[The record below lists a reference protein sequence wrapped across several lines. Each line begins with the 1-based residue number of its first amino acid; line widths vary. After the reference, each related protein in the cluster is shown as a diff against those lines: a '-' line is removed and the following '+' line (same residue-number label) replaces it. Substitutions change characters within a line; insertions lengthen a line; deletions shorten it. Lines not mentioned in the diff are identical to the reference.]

1 MDQAKE
7 TTNMYTFQAVIRKGK
22 PNWFCF
28 FTLWFSF
35 RVTTDAAQISLR
47 HVYSSSAA
55 RFNTFVLWV
64 LKLPGEPRFPWEPHI
79 FCLP

>member
-1 MDQAKE
+1 MLQRSELWEDTNKSCIWMDQAKE
-7 TTNMYTFQAVIRKGK
+7 TTNMYTFQAIIRKGK

-55 RFNTFVLWV
+55 RFNTFVL
-64 LKLPGEPRFPWEPHI
+64 
-79 FCLP
+79 

>member
-1 MDQAKE
+1 MLQRSELWEDTNKSCIWMDQAKE

-55 RFNTFVLWV
+55 RFNTFVL
-64 LKLPGEPRFPWEPHI
+64 
-79 FCLP
+79 